1 MYKNNEKYNNKN
13 GDKKNGK
20 NGTSKKKN
28 KKRYCVFI
36 NEQGNIK

>member
-20 NGTSKKKN
+20 NGTSKKK
-28 KKRYCVFI
+28 I
-36 NEQGNIK
+36 II